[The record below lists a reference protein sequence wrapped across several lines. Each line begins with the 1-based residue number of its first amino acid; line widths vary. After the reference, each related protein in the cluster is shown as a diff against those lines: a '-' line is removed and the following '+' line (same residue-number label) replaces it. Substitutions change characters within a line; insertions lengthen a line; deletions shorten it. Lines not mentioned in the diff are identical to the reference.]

1 MVRRLP
7 MDAGY
12 LALADGLAAQIGSGR
27 LRAGDR
33 LPTQRRFAREQR
45 IALSTAARV
54 YEELKK
60 RGLVVGETGRGTFV
74 RAAGD
79 DSFLALTQPK
89 TSGVDLELNFPQT
102 PAQAALLSQA
112 IRETARPEN
121 VAASLAPAG
130 PRGTAAARSAAAG
143 LIARPGWS
151 PVPDGVLFA
160 GSGRQALAGTVAAL
174 ARPGGRLGVESVTY
188 PVVKAIAARL
198 GVSLVPLPVDDLG
211 VLPEAIAGAHRA
223 APLSAVYLQPAL
235 HNPLGLTMTAQRRG
249 EVAGLLSD
257 LGVVAIEDTI
267 YGFLHDEPLLAA
279 HGRDHVVVIDS
290 LSKRLAPGLSVGMIA
305 SPPGLAER
313 ISAALRAGGWTA
325 PGFALSVATRWLESD
340 VVGTITRDKRRDAAD
355 RQAVVRRNLGSY
367 EIASDRRSYHCWWR
381 LPAGWRADLLVAQA
395 ARRGIAITP
404 GSSFAVQPGHAPDA
418 VRLALAA
425 PPLPVLDAALRELA
439 AIVELGPDDSP
450 LE

>member
-1 MVRRLP
+1 

-12 LALADGLAAQIGSGR
+12 LALADELATEIGSGR
-27 LRAGDR
+27 LRAGER
-33 LPTQRRFAREQR
+33 LPTQRRFARERR

-54 YEELKK
+54 YQELKK

-79 DSFLALTQPK
+79 DFLLALTQPK
-89 TSGVDLELNFPQT
+89 SSGIDLELNFPQL
-102 PAQAALLSQA
+102 PDQAALLSQA
-112 IRETARPEN
+112 IKDTARPEN

-130 PRGTAAARSAAAG
+130 PRGTAAARSAAAN

-151 PVPDGVLFA
+151 PARDGILFA
-160 GSGRQALAGTVAAL
+160 GNGRQALAGTVAAL
-174 ARPGGRLGVESVTY
+174 ARPGERLGVEVVTY

-211 VLPEAIAGAHRA
+211 VLPGAIAGAHRT

-235 HNPLGLTMTAQRRG
+235 HNPLGLTMTAQRRS
-249 EVAGLLSD
+249 EVGGLLTD
-257 LGVVAIEDTI
+257 LGLIAIEDTI

-279 HGRDHVVVIDS
+279 DSPDRVVVIDS
-290 LSKRLAPGLSVGMIA
+290 LSKRLAPGLSVGIVA
-305 SPPGLAER
+305 SPPDLAER

-325 PGFALSVATRWLESD
+325 PGFALSVATRWLETD
-340 VVGTITRDKRRDAAD
+340 VVAGITLGKRRDAAD
-355 RQAVVRRNLGSY
+355 RQAIVQRTLGSY
-367 EIASDRRSYHCWWR
+367 DIAGDRRSYHCWWR
-381 LPAGWRADLLVAQA
+381 LPARWRADLLVAQA

-404 GSSFAVQPGHAPDA
+404 GSSFAIQPGHAPDA

-425 PPLPVLDAALRELA
+425 PPVPVLDAALRELA